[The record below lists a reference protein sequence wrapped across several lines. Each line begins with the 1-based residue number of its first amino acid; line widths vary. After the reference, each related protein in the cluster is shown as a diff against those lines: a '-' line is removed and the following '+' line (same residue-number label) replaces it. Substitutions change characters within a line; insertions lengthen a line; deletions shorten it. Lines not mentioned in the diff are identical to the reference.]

1 METSIYA
8 VHICFCAR
16 HVEQWKSFKHA
27 FSFSNASKEVQNK
40 EKQLL
45 QDKEK
50 LEKEI
55 EQADDQLTQTERAWR
70 KIKGFS

>member
-1 METSIYA
+1 MQYISVFVLDTWSNEKALKT
-8 VHICFCAR
+8 FT
-16 HVEQWKSFKHA
+16 
-27 FSFSNASKEVQNK
+27 FSNASKAVQDK